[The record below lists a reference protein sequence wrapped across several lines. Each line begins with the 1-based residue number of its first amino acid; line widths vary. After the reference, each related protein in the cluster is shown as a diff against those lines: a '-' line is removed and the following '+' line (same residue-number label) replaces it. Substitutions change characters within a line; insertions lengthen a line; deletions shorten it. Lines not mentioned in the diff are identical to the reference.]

1 MLTNN
6 KRWEIGSDFDC
17 SEEILIS
24 SPTSFWLPAKYQL
37 FSTATASFLALKTV
51 LQKPAG
57 KPLRI
62 HVPSFYCLGVVSKL
76 QTVFE
81 VCWYRDL
88 PGESSPDFD
97 TLKPL
102 SGDLVIV
109 VNLFGIK
116 SQQPWQDWQKEHP
129 NIILVEDHSHDPF
142 SPWAKNSQAD
152 YATSSLRKTLPIP
165 DGGILWSPK
174 NLPLPQPF
182 GKESPGAYKKL
193 MAMILKR
200 SYLQGLPINK
210 DDYLRLSRDGQNELD
225 DETNSAISVFTN
237 NVLRFLDVESFR
249 QQRAANISKFIN
261 LTLNQNNPYWK
272 PLFANW
278 EQGSVPFN
286 SIIVC
291 QSKTIRAALRK
302 YLISNDIFAPI
313 HWQQPEEGI
322 VSNDSKAIALSAKI
336 LTIPTDQRYGEED
349 IIRIVEILNDFVNIT
364 NH

>member
-1 MLTNN
+1 MLANN
-6 KRWEIGSDFDC
+6 KRWEIGSDFDW

-24 SPTSFWLPAKYQL
+24 SPVSFWFPDKYQL
-37 FSTATASFLALKTV
+37 FSTATASLLALKTV
-51 LQKPAG
+51 IPKLPG

-62 HVPSFYCLGVVSKL
+62 HVPSFYCLSVVSKL

-88 PGESSPDFD
+88 PGESYPDFD
-97 TLKPL
+97 TLKP
-102 SGDLVIV
+102 SPGDLVIA

-116 SQQPWQDWQKEHP
+116 SQQPWQDWQQEHP
-129 NIILVEDHSHDPF
+129 NIILVEDHTHDPF
-142 SPWAKNSQAD
+142 SLWAKNSKAD

-193 MAMILKR
+193 MGMVLKR
-200 SYLQGLPINK
+200 SYLKGLPINK
-210 DDYLRLSRDGQNELD
+210 DDYLRLIRDAQDELD

-237 NVLRFLDVESFR
+237 NFLLFLDVESFR

-261 LTLNQNNPYWK
+261 LTLNQNNSYWK
-272 PLFANW
+272 PLFTNW

-286 SIIVC
+286 GIIVC
-291 QSKTIRAALRK
+291 QSKTIRDALRK

-313 HWQQPEEGI
+313 HWQQPDQGI
-322 VSNDSKAIALSAKI
+322 VSNDSKAIALSSTI

-349 IIRIVEILNDFVNIT
+349 IIRIVEILNNFGDFT